1 MTIVFRK
8 NTLFD
13 INWVIFLKEYF
24 ILLRGMCYNLIS
36 FSPFFLS
43 GFNFLLDVGGAG
55 WQASIRMV
63 FASEHW
69 LFWNIL
75 RAPGTWTQRLR
86 LGMATHP
93 RGSSARTFRVVP
105 SAFVWLVSEGC
116 WLHTVRMKKAYRQG
130 FRHLPRQHFL
140 SLSRFEVGP
149 CPNYQ

>member
-1 MTIVFRK
+1 MICSKLELITKLKKTNKKPTSFFLTIVFRK

-63 FASEHW
+63 FASEH
-69 LFWNIL
+69 
-75 RAPGTWTQRLR
+75 
-86 LGMATHP
+86 
-93 RGSSARTFRVVP
+93 
-105 SAFVWLVSEGC
+105 
-116 WLHTVRMKKAYRQG
+116 
-130 FRHLPRQHFL
+130 
-140 SLSRFEVGP
+140 
-149 CPNYQ
+149 